1 MRRLPLTIL
10 GITFTLTV
18 GLWSQVAVRTS
29 NSPSILR
36 LTTDTT
42 QGEKEQS
49 DNESAPIVLTQE
61 ALAIRDLA
69 PVFDGHNDLP
79 WAMRK
84 KADSSFETV
93 DINASAPLFHTD
105 IPRLRKGGVGAQ
117 FWAAYVPV
125 DYIKTGN
132 AAAVCLE
139 QIDLIHRMAARYPR
153 TFEIARTAEDVY
165 RIRKSGKIASLI
177 GIEGGHAID
186 NSVSVL
192 RMYFELGV
200 RYLTLTHSE
209 TVDWADSATDTSRHS
224 GLSELGEEIVR
235 EMNRLGMLVDISHV
249 SVETMRDAL
258 RVSTAPIIA
267 SHSSAAAI
275 ADHPRN
281 IPDDVLRGVS
291 ANGGVVMVNFF
302 SGFVVPESARVMRDM
317 FDIERGFR
325 EKFPN
330 EKQREQARN
339 EWKRQNP
346 MEAGTVA
353 HVLDHI
359 DHIVRIAGI
368 DHVGVGGDYD
378 GVSKLP
384 KQLEDV
390 SGYPFVIQG
399 LLNRGY
405 SRDQILKIMGK
416 NILRVLEE
424 AENVARNYTEA

>member
-1 MRRLPLTIL
+1 MRRLYFIAL
-10 GITFTLTV
+10 GCTFACIV
-18 GLWSQVAVRTS
+18 GIGCQTAVRTS
-29 NSPSILR
+29 NSPSK
-36 LTTDTT
+36 LTPDSA
-42 QGEKEQS
+42 QSGKEHS
-49 DNESAPIVLTQE
+49 KNEPAPIVLSKE
-61 ALAIRDLA
+61 ALSIRDLA

-79 WAMRK
+79 WAMRN
-84 KADSSFETV
+84 KAESSFETV
-93 DINASAPLFHTD
+93 DISTSAPLFHTD
-105 IPRLRKGGVGAQ
+105 IPRLREGGVGAQ

-139 QIDLIHRMAARYPR
+139 QIDLIHRMAARYPA

-186 NSVSVL
+186 NSLSVL
-192 RMYFELGV
+192 RMYFDLGV
-200 RYLTLTHSE
+200 RYLTLTHAD
-209 TVDWADSATDTSRHS
+209 TLDWADSATDTSRHS
-224 GLSELGEEIVR
+224 GLSELGEDIVR

-281 IPDDVLRGVS
+281 IPDDVLREIS

-302 SGFVVPESARVMRDM
+302 SGFVVPESAKLMRDM
-317 FDIERGFR
+317 FDVDRDFL
-325 EKFPN
+325 EKFPD
-330 EKQREQARN
+330 EKQRELARN
-339 EWKRQNP
+339 EWKKQNP
-346 MEAGTVA
+346 MKAGTVA

-368 DHVGVGGDYD
+368 DHVGIGGDYD
-378 GVSKLP
+378 GVSQLP
-384 KQLEDV
+384 RQLEDV

-405 SRDQILKIMGK
+405 SREQILKILGK

-424 AENVARNYTEA
+424 AENVAKN